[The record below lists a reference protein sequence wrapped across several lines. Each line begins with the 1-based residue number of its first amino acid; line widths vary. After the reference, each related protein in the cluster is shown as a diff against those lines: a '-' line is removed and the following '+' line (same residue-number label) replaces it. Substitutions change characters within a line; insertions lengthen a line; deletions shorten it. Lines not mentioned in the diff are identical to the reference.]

1 MLSKPPSTHPTIPA
15 TRRGTSLALLTSTRN
30 PSQLARAIY
39 LAPDLVPHPKITG
52 ATAEAIGSEALGIPT
67 VDPSY
72 FWTEAKW
79 KSHLKGLGLPEEP
92 IGIPSEPDALWDRRK
107 SLDSDP
113 GYKEEAEKMDPLDLM
128 SLGTVGA
135 VALDI
140 RGCIVSVT
148 STGGRTNKLPGRIGD
163 TATMGSGFWA
173 EEWKQKRGLFGKI
186 WDLLKNKSS
195 IQGVGISTTGDGDVC
210 DIAVLLRAIVD
221 TTLSLF

>member
-1 MLSKPPSTHPTIPA
+1 MLSKPPSTHPTIPVA
-15 TRRGTSLALLTSTRN
+15 RRGTSLALLTSTRN

-39 LAPDLVPHPKITG
+39 LNPDLVPHPKITG
-52 ATAEAIGSEALGIPT
+52 ATAEDIGSEALGIPT

-79 KSHLKGLGLPEEP
+79 NSHRKGLGLPEQP
-92 IGIPSEPDALWDRRK
+92 IGISSEPDAHWDGRK

-113 GYKEEAEKMDPLDLM
+113 GYKEEAEKMDPDFM

-140 RGCIVSVT
+140 RGCVASLT

-163 TATMGSGFWA
+163 TATMGSGLWA
-173 EEWKQKRGLFGKI
+173 EEWKQTRGLFGKI
-186 WDLLKNKSS
+186 RDLLKNKSS
-195 IQGVGISTTGDGDVC
+195 IQGVGISATGDGDVC
-210 DIAVLLRAIVD
+210 DIAILLRAD
-221 TTLSLF
+221 H